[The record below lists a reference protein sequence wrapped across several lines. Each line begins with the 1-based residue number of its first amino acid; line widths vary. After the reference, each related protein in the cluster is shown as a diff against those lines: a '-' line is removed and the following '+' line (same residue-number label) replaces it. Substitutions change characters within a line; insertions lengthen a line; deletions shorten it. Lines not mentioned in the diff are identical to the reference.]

1 MVVLDT
7 YYKRRK
13 VEPWET
19 SGMAYRELHMRI
31 PVGTFVKAQ
40 DKMSGTLRK
49 VGIVEYVLVTPGK
62 YDTWDSIDEKI
73 FTIYFEQVTDEA
85 ELGLIALAEQGE

>member
-1 MVVLDT
+1 MVARDA

-13 VEPWET
+13 VEPYEQ

-31 PVGTFVKAQ
+31 PVGTFVKVEEVLQ
-40 DKMSGTLRK
+40 VRP
-49 VGIVEYVLVTPGK
+49 GIVEYALVMPRK
-62 YDTWDSIDEKI
+62 YDNWDSISEKI

-85 ELGLIALAEQGE
+85 ELGLIALAEQD